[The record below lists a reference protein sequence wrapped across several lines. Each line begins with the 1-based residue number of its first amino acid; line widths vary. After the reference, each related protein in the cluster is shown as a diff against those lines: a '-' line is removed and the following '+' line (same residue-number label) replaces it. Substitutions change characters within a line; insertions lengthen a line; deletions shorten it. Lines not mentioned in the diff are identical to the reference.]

1 MRNCV
6 PASWEIARADAVC
19 EKIQDGTH
27 FSPKTQLSEG
37 QFPYVTAKNVRP
49 SGLDLR
55 DLTYLTPEDHAEI
68 YRRADVRQ
76 GDVLLVK
83 DGVNAGDAA
92 INTLPGEISLLSSVC
107 FLRPFIDAL
116 HPGFLRYFLQSPL
129 GNTALTGKL
138 SGTAIRRIILRR
150 VREVDIP
157 IAPLPEQHRIVEAI
171 ESYLTRLDDAVASL
185 ERVQRNLE
193 RYRASVLKAAVEG
206 RLVPTEAELA
216 RQEGRS
222 YEPADV
228 LLERILAERKAR
240 WIEDAAEKA
249 RAKGNAKALLEAK
262 AGKAGKPWTPEDN
275 AKTLAK
281 ARKTAE
287 AKYKEPQAP
296 DLSALEA
303 QAGTTNLPELP
314 EGWCWTNVDQLS
326 IVVRGASPRPAGDP
340 RFFGG
345 SIPWITVGDLTSEK
359 TPYLRQV
366 PASLTEEGASAS
378 RLIPEDTLLLTNSG
392 ATLGVP
398 RISLISGCI
407 NDGSVALLHVGYP
420 LKLYLYYYLS
430 TLTKALRLINQGA
443 AQPNLNTGIVRALN
457 VPLPPT
463 EEQQRITYL
472 LEEKLGS
479 IGYQGSNVLRG
490 LRRCSSLRQSILK
503 WAFEGKLVVQDPN
516 DEPAS
521 MLLERIKAKA
531 SGVKR

>member
-1 MRNCV
+1 VRNCV

-55 DLTYLTPEDHAEI
+55 DLSYLTPEDHAEI

-107 FLRPFIDAL
+107 FLRPFIEAL

-150 VREVDIP
+150 VRELDIP

-171 ESYLTRLDDAVASL
+171 EQYSTRLDDAVASL

-206 RLVPTEAELA
+206 RLVPTEADLA
-216 RQEGRS
+216 RQEGRT

-228 LLERILAERKAR
+228 LLERILAERKVR
-240 WIEDAAEKA
+240 WIEDAAEKT
-249 RAKGNAKALLEAK
+249 RANGNADALHEAK
-262 AGKAGKPWTPEDN
+262 R
-275 AKTLAK
+275 LAEK
-281 ARKTAE
+281 
-287 AKYKEPQAP
+287 KYKEPQPP
-296 DLSALEA
+296 DTS
-303 QAGTTNLPELP
+303 GLPDLP
-314 EGWCWTNVDQLS
+314 EGWCWAGPDQLADES
-326 IVVRGASPRPAGDP
+326 AHSLGIGPFGSNLRTVDYRDSGLPLVFVRNIR
-340 RFFGG
+340 
-345 SIPWITVGDLTSEK
+345 SEK
-359 TPYLRQV
+359 FEGLDDKFVSPEKG
-366 PASLTEEGASAS
+366 EELQPHWAQPGDI
-378 RLIPEDTLLLTNSG
+378 LITKMGEPPGDVCL
-392 ATLGVP
+392 
-398 RISLISGCI
+398 
-407 NDGSVALLHVGYP
+407 YP
-420 LKLYLYYYLS
+420 LSRPTAVITADCIKLRVTAELALS
-430 TLTKALRLINQGA
+430 AYVVSGIRSQLVQPQIAGITKGV
-443 AQPNLNTGIVRALN
+443 AQKKVSLARFKTIGI
-457 VPLPPT
+457 PLPPRA
-463 EEQQRITYL
+463 EQDRIEAHVEMRESQVVACMQILTTAQ
-472 LEEKLGS
+472 ERC
-479 IGYQGSNVLRG
+479 LR
-490 LRRCSSLRQSILK
+490 LRQSILK
-503 WAFEGKLVVQDPN
+503 WAFEGKLVEQNPD

-521 MLLERIKAKA
+521 VLLEQIRAEA
-531 SGVKR
+531 AEGKR